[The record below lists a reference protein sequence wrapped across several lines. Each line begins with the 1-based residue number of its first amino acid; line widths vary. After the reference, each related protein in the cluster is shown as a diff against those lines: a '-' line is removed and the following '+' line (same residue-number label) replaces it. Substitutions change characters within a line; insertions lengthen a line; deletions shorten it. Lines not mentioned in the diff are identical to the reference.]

1 MGYKHCMILRRFT
14 IKLNEDK
21 TSLQCLG
28 INNDPGRRQERLIKA
43 MVLFQQTNKRPGLIT
58 VCRQVSLAARTSVVH
73 IPSCS
78 DPSSDHGIR
87 TGKAV
92 VPVQL
97 RNSPT
102 IPPPQHYTRLEQDR
116 YNTAKV
122 QLMCTE
128 IFILVEPLNPTTYH
142 ADAGGFTDV
151 RTRRAIEVI
160 SRHKYPVGILF
171 RTYYPLAEHRF
182 SAGLHRYECG
192 PPDYTCRCRGIA
204 YTGTRAA
211 RFCFLTICNSHSAL
225 SIRLACSTP
234 FDSGVFRITTGS
246 VYRRSDELISPVTH
260 IPCTSVAGMP
270 DFEPLLASSKS
281 CERTSY
287 SR

>member
-1 MGYKHCMILRRFT
+1 MIAIIENIPPDYSCRCRGIAYTGTSAARLTTPVACGPPDYTCRCRGIAYT
-14 IKLNEDK
+14 GTRAARLTTPVAYECGPPDYTCRCRGIAYTGTSAARLTTPVALTPVSVARLTTPVLSRD
-21 TSLQCLG
+21 SLQYV
-28 INNDPGRRQERLIKA
+28 GRLTTP
-43 MVLFQQTNKRPGLIT
+43 VLSRD
-58 VCRQVSLAARTSVVH
+58 SLH
-73 IPSCS
+73 
-78 DPSSDHGIR
+78 
-87 TGKAV
+87 
-92 VPVQL
+92 
-97 RNSPT
+97 
-102 IPPPQHYTRLEQDR
+102 R
-116 YNTAKV
+116 Y
-122 QLMCTE
+122 
-128 IFILVEPLNPTTYH
+128 
-142 ADAGGFTDV
+142 D
-151 RTRRAIEVI
+151 
-160 SRHKYPVGILF
+160 
-171 RTYYPLAEHRF
+171 
-182 SAGLHRYECG
+182 LHRYECG